1 MAAEDVCIYLELH
14 KETLHYLRS
23 RFFEVSE
30 GVYKE
35 YYDLYYGILRAIGLL
50 YALVPQRDD
59 RGAVRA
65 TLNEGCRPW
74 GLPLTFACLNK
85 IKLQMLR

>member
-1 MAAEDVCIYLELH
+1 MCIDLEPH

-23 RFFEVSE
+23 RFFKVSE

-35 YYDLYYGILRAIGLL
+35 YCDLYRGILRAIGLL

-59 RGAVRA
+59 RGALWSYLKRRLQ
-65 TLNEGCRPW
+65 TLG
-74 GLPLTFACLNK
+74 TSF
-85 IKLQMLR
+85 

>member
-1 MAAEDVCIYLELH
+1 LAAEDVCIDFELH

-35 YYDLYYGILRAIGLL
+35 YYDLYYGILKAIGLL

-59 RGAVRA
+59 RGAVGSYLKRRLQ
-65 TLNEGCRPW
+65 TLGTAFDFRLSKQN
-74 GLPLTFACLNK
+74 
-85 IKLQMLR
+85 